1 MVSGVNY
8 DAIFQR
14 AHEIA
19 NQRIRS
25 GEPVLPDDT
34 VCVLST
40 GSGKL
45 YTGLNRRENS
55 GGTLLNIHAE
65 TEAIRNMKATGE
77 TQIRTLLLIS
87 TANGMPMLPCDN
99 CMLNI
104 ISLNPENNRCEI
116 MMMDRAVPIAEF
128 IDKLRPIGRP
138 VTSPSV
144 TSVSSVSVQVR
155 EATNDANLIK
165 SRVNSLLD
173 SIEDDEEDPKQ
184 KKPEKKKRFGGL
196 FKKK

>member
-104 ISLNPENNRCEI
+104 ISKTL
-116 MMMDRAVPIAEF
+116 
-128 IDKLRPIGRP
+128 
-138 VTSPSV
+138 S
-144 TSVSSVSVQVR
+144 
-155 EATNDANLIK
+155 
-165 SRVNSLLD
+165 LD
-173 SIEDDEEDPKQ
+173 S
-184 KKPEKKKRFGGL
+184 
-196 FKKK
+196 

>member
-1 MVSGVNY
+1 MVKGVNY

-40 GSGKL
+40 GSDKL
-45 YTGLNRRENS
+45 FTGLNHREQA
-55 GGTLLNIHAE
+55 GGSIRNIHAE
-65 TEAIRNMKATGE
+65 VEAIRNMQAAGE
-77 TQIRTLLLIS
+77 SHIRTLLLIS

-99 CMLNI
+99 CMMSI
-104 ISLNPENNRCEI
+104 IALNPENNRCEI
-116 MMMDRAVPIAEF
+116 MMMDRAVPISEF
-128 IDKLRPIGRP
+128 IDKLRPMGRP
-138 VTSPSV
+138 LATPGVNSV
-144 TSVSSVSVQVR
+144 TSVSVQVR
-155 EATNDANLIK
+155 DATNDANLLK

-173 SIEDDEEDPKQ
+173 SIEDEADEDDA
-184 KKPEKKKRFGGL
+184 KPQKKKRFGGL